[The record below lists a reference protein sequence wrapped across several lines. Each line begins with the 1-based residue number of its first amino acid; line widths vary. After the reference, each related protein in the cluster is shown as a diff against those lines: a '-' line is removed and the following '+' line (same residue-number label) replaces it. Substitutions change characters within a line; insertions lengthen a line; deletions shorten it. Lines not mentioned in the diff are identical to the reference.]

1 MTNKNVGQG
10 YTFALL
16 HNVSNAMGQYLEC
29 GNLII
34 FLCDIYWLNVRRG
47 CTSKEKTI
55 KKEAV
60 KLGLSDFF
68 LETECETKASFRVLR
83 FHSDIARYE

>member
-1 MTNKNVGQG
+1 MCPFTQRIQCDGPISGVWQFDN
-10 YTFALL
+10 F
-16 HNVSNAMGQYLEC
+16 
-29 GNLII
+29 
-34 FLCDIYWLNVRRG
+34 FCDIYWLNLRRG

-68 LETECETKASFRVLR
+68 LQTDFKLKVTVKPNAKQRHRFECCASTVT
-83 FHSDIARYE
+83 